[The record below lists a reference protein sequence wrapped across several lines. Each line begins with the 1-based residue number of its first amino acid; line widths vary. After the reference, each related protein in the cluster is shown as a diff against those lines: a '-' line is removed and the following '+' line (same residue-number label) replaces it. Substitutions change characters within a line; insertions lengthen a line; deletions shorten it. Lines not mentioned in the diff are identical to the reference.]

1 MTVVEFLYHPDT
13 VLTAADLESLAFG
26 LLSEISIPGVEGA
39 VFDSGIIHDTL
50 LHAAVEHD
58 SISAI
63 TDSTRNTY
71 SDDYTLTQ
79 LHTLDP
85 REIEETANRLLAEQA
100 TMILGPLPRIIC
112 LDFIDIHYHG
122 CPYSDPAELCHT
134 TPRDGTSQCH
144 RYLAAFTLCPAKP
157 LIVAVTAVRSDEPA
171 SDAVDRVI
179 DRVTALPFEIQAI
192 LADRGFANA
201 ASIKRLQSTA
211 PVILPVIRR
220 GKQLAEKLETTVSY
234 WTEYAMYAG
243 SEREVRFPLAVCV
256 SYQQGKRGKHGLLVR
271 AYAACEQDTRT
282 PKEVER
288 LYRKRSAIETSF
300 RTMQEARARTTT
312 PDPVVRLLFVLVSFV
327 LRNLWV
333 VVRWGVLA
341 QPRRGGRA
349 LPTWFHF
356 KVFRRWISHSL
367 NDHLGRIWET
377 PTNGVGIPSSY
388 PELDA
393 G

>member
-1 MTVVEFLYHPDT
+1 MGVVKFLYHPDT
-13 VLTAADLESLAFG
+13 VLTASDLENLALG
-26 LLSEISIPGVEGA
+26 LLSEIPIPGVEDCA
-39 VFDSGIIHDTL
+39 FDSGIIHDTL
-50 LHAAVEHD
+50 LHAAVEQD
-58 SISAI
+58 FIKAI
-63 TDSTRNTY
+63 TDATRNTN

-79 LHTLDP
+79 LHTIDP
-85 REIEETANRLLAEQA
+85 TELGEIVNRLPAEQA

-122 CPYSDPAELCHT
+122 CPYYDPAELCHT

-144 RYLAAFTLCPAKP
+144 RYLAAITLCPAKP
-157 LIVAVTAVRSDEPA
+157 LIVAVTPVRSDEPT

-179 DRVTALPFEIQAI
+179 DRFTALPFEVDAV

-201 ASIKRLQSTA
+201 ASIQRLQTTS

-220 GKQLAEKLETTVSY
+220 GKRLAEKLETRVSY
-234 WTEYAMYAG
+234 WTEYVMYAG
-243 SEREVRFPLAVCV
+243 SEPPVRFPLAVCV
-256 SYQQGKRGKHGLLVR
+256 FYQQEKRGKHLVR
-271 AYAACEQDTRT
+271 AYAACEQGART

-312 PDPVVRLLFVLVSFV
+312 PDPV
-327 LRNLWV
+327 
-333 VVRWGVLA
+333 
-341 QPRRGGRA
+341 
-349 LPTWFHF
+349 WFRF
-356 KVFRRWISHSL
+356 KVFRRWIAHSL
-367 NDHLGRIWET
+367 DERFGRLWEA
-377 PTNGVGIPSSY
+377 PTNGVGIPSTY